1 MYTSFVQLFVNEN
14 INITKQK
21 KSLDQSYY
29 ICSIIVYAKYYN
41 FFYKRVSSKYIDISF
56 SNKKFLRVK
65 KINTSTAILN
75 SKKKNKMNKINS
87 FDL

>member
-14 INITKQK
+14 INITRRVNFP
-21 KSLDQSYY
+21 KSLDQSFN
-29 ICSIIVYAKYYN
+29 ISSIIVYAKYHN

-65 KINTSTAILN
+65 KINTSTAIP
-75 SKKKNKMNKINS
+75 KKKLK
-87 FDL
+87 

>member
-14 INITKQK
+14 INITKKKK
-21 KSLDQSYY
+21 KSLDQSFN

-56 SNKKFLRVK
+56 SNKKFLKVK
-65 KINTSTAILN
+65 KINISTAIP
-75 SKKKNKMNKINS
+75 KKKLK
-87 FDL
+87 